1 MRRARPRT
9 TPGTTTTRPTEVE
22 FQELL
27 PKRRMVRHYAPE
39 PVSREAIERIVA
51 TVRRAPS
58 AGYSQG
64 QRLLVVMEDEG
75 RAEVIR
81 IATSGWGA
89 AGAGLEPWM
98 ESAPVHIFVCT
109 READY
114 HERYTQPDKL
124 VDGDEIEWP
133 VPFWHVD
140 AGAALMLILLAA
152 IDEGLAA
159 GITGVPR
166 EAAAELAAA
175 FGVPDDV
182 TIVTHVTIGVPAPD
196 PGWSSVTS
204 RTTRPRRTDNV
215 HWERW
220 AS

>member
-1 MRRARPRT
+1 MD
-9 TPGTTTTRPTEVE
+9 
-22 FQELL
+22 FKELL
-27 PKRRMVRHYAPE
+27 PRRRMVRHFASE
-39 PVSREAIERIVA
+39 PVPRESVERIVA

-64 QRLLVVMEDEG
+64 QRLLVITSAAG
-75 RAEVIR
+75 RAEVAR
-81 IATSGWGA
+81 ITGSGWA
-89 AGAGLEPWM
+89 AQEGLEPWV
-98 ESAPVHIFVCT
+98 ESAPVHVFVCT

-114 HERYTQPDKL
+114 HERYTQEDKL

-159 GITGVPR
+159 GLSGVPK
-166 EAAAELAAA
+166 EMAIELRAA
-175 FGVPDDV
+175 FDIPDDV
-182 TIVTHVTIGVPAPD
+182 TIVAHVTIGVPAPD
-196 PGWSSVTS
+196 PGWSAVTS
-204 RTTRPRRTDNV
+204 RATRPRRSDNI

-220 AS
+220 

>member
-1 MRRARPRT
+1 MEFRA
-9 TPGTTTTRPTEVE
+9 
-22 FQELL
+22 LL

-39 PVSREAIERIVA
+39 PIPKETVESIVE

-75 RAEVIR
+75 RAELVR
-81 IATSGWGA
+81 IAGRGWA
-89 AGAGLEPWM
+89 LEDGLEPWL
-98 ESAPVHIFVCT
+98 ESAAVHIFVCT

-114 HERYTQPDKL
+114 HERYLQEDKL
-124 VDGDEIEWP
+124 VDGEEIEWP

-159 GITGVPR
+159 GLTGVPK
-166 EAAAELAAA
+166 ELEVELKDA
-175 FGVPDDV
+175 FGIPEDV
-182 TIVTHVTIGVPAPD
+182 TIVAHVTIGVPAPD
-196 PGWSSVTS
+196 PGWSAVTS
-204 RTTRPRRTDNV
+204 RRTKPRRADTESV
-215 HWERW
+215 RWEHW
-220 AS
+220 

>member
-1 MRRARPRT
+1 M
-9 TPGTTTTRPTEVE
+9 E
-22 FQELL
+22 FRELL

-39 PVSREAIERIVA
+39 PVSREAVERIVS

-64 QRLLVVMEDEG
+64 QRLLVITEEAG
-75 RAEVIR
+75 RAELVR
-81 IATSGWGA
+81 IATFGWA
-89 AGAGLEPWM
+89 ASEEGLEPWL
-98 ESAPVHIFVCT
+98 ESAPVHVFVCV

-114 HERYTQPDKL
+114 HDRYRQDDKL
-124 VDGDEIEWP
+124 VDGEEIEWP
-133 VPFWHVD
+133 VPFWYVD

-159 GITGVPR
+159 GLTGVPK
-166 EAAAELAAA
+166 ELAAEIGAA

-182 TIVTHVTIGVPAPD
+182 TVVAHVTIGVPAPD
-196 PGWSSVTS
+196 PGWSAVTS
-204 RTTRPRRTDNV
+204 RRTKPRRSDAESV

-220 AS
+220 